1 MSTSLNPFDRAG
13 GLVKSYKG
21 YDPRVVF
28 FYFIIVGLLLVLTAG
43 LAYQQL
49 LRIDTHEKREKFQ
62 NQRRVVVPGPR
73 GNIYA
78 RDGQTL
84 LVGNRP
90 RFSVVLY
97 LDELKAELR
106 REHIR
111 IHDNFLRSAPKEVP
125 TYSQLEQ
132 IARVSVA
139 QRYLDQVNKILGRES
154 QVDVKALREHFT
166 RQLLLPYTL
175 LDNLEPDEYA
185 RLLERLPVQSPV
197 QVYTSSRRYYPFG
210 SAAAHTLGYVRA
222 DENIEAE
229 DLPGEDLKTFKM
241 KGTIGK
247 DGLEK
252 AFDSQLQGEAGGTV
266 FRVDPAG
273 FRVDPPLAMVR
284 PMQGKNLITSL
295 DIDLQL
301 AAEEAIG
308 EQTGAAVA
316 LDINTGEVLAL
327 ASKPD
332 YDLNKFSPSASKE
345 TVEQMNQAGAWNNL
359 ALNGVWSPGSTFK
372 ILVSIAGLR
381 AGVLDPADTT
391 VECNGVI
398 YLGRTRKTCDNG
410 LAHHGNLDLAGA
422 IADSCDIY
430 FYRHGIE
437 MGPNLIAAE
446 ARRFHL
452 DQPTGIELPG
462 EKRRMLIPSPAWL
475 KEKRDE
481 PWTDG
486 HTANMAIGQGDVD
499 VTPLQ
504 MACFA
509 ASFARGETTTVP
521 NLLHDPQR
529 ARQRTEP
536 IGLTSEQ
543 RATIISGMEGV
554 LQHGT
559 AARFFAQKGNVIPG
573 VRIAGKTGT
582 AQKAVYEDGKFRGN
596 INIAWFICF
605 APADKPEIAVA
616 AAVQG
621 DTVGEQYAGGIY
633 GASVANAVLKKYFE
647 KKNRP
652 AATTLRTAAAP

>member
-1 MSTSLNPFDRAG
+1 MSTSLNPFDRSG

-28 FYFIIVGLLLVLTAG
+28 FYFIILGLLLVLGGG

-49 LRIDTHEKREKFQ
+49 FRIGMHSERERQQ

-97 LDELKAELR
+97 LDELKVELR

-125 TYSQLEQ
+125 TYAQLEQ
-132 IARVSVA
+132 IARVSVV
-139 QRYLDQVNKILGRES
+139 QRYLDAVSKILGRDS
-154 QVDVKALREHFT
+154 QVDVKALREHFN

-175 LDNLEPDEYA
+175 LDDLEPDDYA

-197 QVYTSSRRYYPFG
+197 QVYTSSRRFYPFG

-222 DENIEAE
+222 DENIDAE

-241 KGTIGK
+241 KGTVGK

-252 AFDSQLQGEAGGTV
+252 SFDSLLQGEAGGTV

-273 FRVDPPLAMVR
+273 FRVDPPLAKRMPV
-284 PMQGKNLITSL
+284 QGKNLVTSL

-301 AAEEAIG
+301 AAEEAIAD
-308 EQTGAAVA
+308 QVGAAVA
-316 LDINTGEVLAL
+316 IDVKTGEVLVM
-327 ASKPD
+327 ASRPT
-332 YDLNKFSPSASKE
+332 YDLNLFSPRASNE
-345 TVEQMNQAGAWNNL
+345 VVAQMNESGAWNNL
-359 ALNGVWSPGSTFK
+359 ALDALYPPGSTFK

-381 AGVLDPADTT
+381 TQAFDPHDTT
-391 VECNGVI
+391 VDCQAVMFIGKQK
-398 YLGRTRKTCDNG
+398 KTCDNG
-410 LAHHGNLDLAGA
+410 LAHHGHLDLAGA

-430 FYRHGIE
+430 FYTHGIE
-437 MGPNLIAAE
+437 LGPKAIANE

-452 DQPTGIELPG
+452 DRPTGIELPG
-462 EKRRMLIPSPAWL
+462 EVKATGRANGIIIPDPDWKKQFSG
-475 KEKRDE
+475 ES
-481 PWTDG
+481 WTDG
-486 HTANMAIGQGDVD
+486 DTANMSIGQGFVQ

-504 MACFA
+504 MACFT
-509 ASFARGETTTVP
+509 ASVARGEVFTQPT
-521 NLLHDPQR
+521 LLHDPNRPAQH
-529 ARQRTEP
+529 TES
-536 IGLTSEQ
+536 IGLTPEQ
-543 RATIISGMEGV
+543 RTILMDGMRGV
-554 LQHGT
+554 VTHGT
-559 AARFFAQKGNVIPG
+559 AAKFFRLPTSAIPG
-573 VRIAGKTGT
+573 VEVAGKTGT
-582 AQKAVYEDGKFRGN
+582 AQYGN
-596 INIAWFICF
+596 KLNVAWFICF
-605 APADKPEIAVA
+605 APADKPEIAIA
-616 AAVQG
+616 AAIRSDVP
-621 DTVGEQYAGGIY
+621 GENYAGGIY

-652 AATTLRTAAAP
+652 ASTKLTAPATP